1 MIYFVGTDE
10 AGYGPNLGP
19 LVVAASVWKIADS
32 AIRPADLYARLSA
45 CLQDSLPKNDRGRVS
60 PTQPIVIA
68 DSKTLYHSGQ
78 GLQHLERGIFSL
90 FGNLSSPP
98 ETWRELFEIWAATSQ
113 RPADASPEYQGYDA
127 PALTATTPDQIAAT
141 SQFLRQ
147 SLQQAGVELV
157 RLEADLLFPQRF
169 NELVTARG
177 SKGAV
182 LTETTLALVR
192 RVTQGLPPAPLWI
205 RCDKHGGRARYAPAL
220 QDCFPD
226 EIVRVCEEGR
236 QASRYEW
243 GASNRRVQIEFV
255 AKGEG
260 FMPTALAS
268 MLAKYLRERSMEA
281 VNAFWSGQVP
291 GLRPTA
297 GYPVDARRFWSE
309 TATLRQQLGIPD
321 HVLWRQ
327 Q

>member
-19 LVVAASVWKIADS
+19 LVVAASVWKITDS
-32 AIRPADLYARLSA
+32 DLRPADLYARLSR
-45 CLQDSLPKNDRGRVS
+45 CLQATLPRPNRQPDSP
-60 PTQPIVIA
+60 PQPIVIA

-78 GLQHLERGIFSL
+78 GLQHLERGVFSL
-90 FGNLSSPP
+90 FGNLAALPQ
-98 ETWRELFEIWAATSQ
+98 TWRELFETLAAASQ
-113 RPADASPEYQGYDA
+113 RPADASPEYHDYHA
-127 PALTATTPDQIAAT
+127 PALTTTTPAQLAAAT
-141 SQFLRQ
+141 QFLRQ
-147 SLQQAGVELV
+147 SLQEAGVELV
-157 RLEADLLFPQRF
+157 RLEAETLFPGRF

-192 RVTQGLPPAPLWI
+192 RVTQGLAPGPVWI

-220 QDCFPD
+220 QDCFP
-226 EIVRVCEEGR
+226 EELVRVRDEGR

-243 GASNRRVQIEFV
+243 GAGNQRVRIEFV
-255 AKGEG
+255 AQGEG

-268 MLAKYLRERSMEA
+268 MLAKYLRERAMEA
-281 VNAFWSGQVP
+281 VNAFWSRQLP
-291 GLRPTA
+291 GLKPTA

-309 TATLRQQLGIPD
+309 TAALRQQLGIPD
-321 HVLWRQ
+321 HILWRQ